1 MRLQMILLFLVAV
14 ALSCAPQGASAQ
26 SAYSYQ
32 WCSYDVGRS
41 GQFSCYFSSFQQC
54 IATISGI
61 GGLCVSSP
69 YYHPPQPVASRQ
81 RRAVAGR

>member
-1 MRLQMILLFLVAV
+1 MRLQMTLLFLVAV
-14 ALSCAPQGASAQ
+14 ALSSATQGASAQ
-26 SAYSYQ
+26 SAYSYP

-69 YYHPPQPVASRQ
+69 YYHPQPAASRQ